1 MRFID
6 PNKSKTG
13 KHIDYLE
20 YMIAYCSK
28 EAKHTN
34 LNYFKKQL
42 EVAKKKL
49 KSDLKHF
56 KEKCLSNKD

>member
-20 YMIAYCSK
+20 YTIAYCSK

-49 KSDLKHF
+49 KS
-56 KEKCLSNKD
+56 E